1 VCREVHP
8 EPRDLSEAG
17 DAPHT
22 AACVKHDAFDVG
34 YDESPPIETEA
45 TGGFSAGL
53 TETGGEA
60 E

>member
-1 VCREVHP
+1 
-8 EPRDLSEAG
+8 
-17 DAPHT
+17 
-22 AACVKHDAFDVG
+22 VKHDAFDVG